1 MAKLASLIPPAGSNK
16 YEIAIVAAR
25 EARRLNEWSRR
36 SGEQMP
42 GKVTA
47 AALERTVRGEV
58 PYDYYEQQ
66 QPPAEPEQE

>member
-1 MAKLASLIPPAGSNK
+1 MIPPLGTNK

-36 SGEQMP
+36 TTETVP

-47 AALERTVRGEV
+47 TALERTIHGEV
-58 PYDYYEQQ
+58 PYSYDEDAQ
-66 QPPAEPEQE
+66 